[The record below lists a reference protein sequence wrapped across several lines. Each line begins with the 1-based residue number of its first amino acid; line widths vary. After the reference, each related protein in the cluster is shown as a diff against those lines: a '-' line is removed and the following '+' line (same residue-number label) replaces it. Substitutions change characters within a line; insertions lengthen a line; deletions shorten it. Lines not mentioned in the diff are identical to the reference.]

1 MKIGRNQP
9 CPCNSGRKY
18 KHCHGSVT
26 AGGYRLHSD
35 AEMRR
40 VFERHQADEHIR
52 EEQQGLGKPI
62 ISFKA
67 NDHQFVAVGNV
78 IHFSKTWKTF
88 PDFLADYIKGV
99 LDPAWGNAE
108 LAKPFADRHPVM
120 QWYDTYCRYQQTTI
134 KTPGVTAQATVTGI
148 VACYLGLA
156 YNLYLLAHNVEL
168 QKRLINRLK
177 VPNQFQGAYYEL
189 IVANLLVRAGFELEL
204 EDEADGTSKH
214 CEFSARSRRT
224 GKKYWVEAKMRSVVG
239 QFGKTAADGT
249 TSTNPLGRLIP
260 QLNEALKKPAADERL
275 IFIDLNAEMTA
286 NSDGKPLWIEAAARR
301 LERYEKEGLAAGTV
315 AYVFVSNF
323 AFHRYLH
330 DPAMFAGF
338 FLGLGIPD
346 LNRPAVRR
354 VSDAYRTKLKHID
367 VFHIGDAIQTYGRF
381 PTTFDGS
388 LPSEALGEPS
398 RVIVGNTYCFGDPEN
413 GGVIGTVTYASVN
426 EADNSAYI
434 AIVDQKGQASIL
446 REPMSPAQLADW
458 RAHKDS
464 YFGKVL
470 PVGGKVNNAFELF
483 EWFVENYRGLP
494 RDQLLARFAGAPD
507 FETVCALSDEDLLY
521 QFCECIVAATPGI
534 TGPQGLGTPR

>member
-1 MKIGRNQP
+1 M
-9 CPCNSGRKY
+9 
-18 KHCHGSVT
+18 
-26 AGGYRLHSD
+26 AGGDGLRSD
-35 AEMRR
+35 AGMHR
-40 VFERHQADEHIR
+40 VFERHQADERIR

-67 NDHQFVAVGNV
+67 NDHQFVAVSNV
-78 IHFSKTWKTF
+78 IHFSKGWKTF

-120 QWYDTYCRYQQTTI
+120 QWYDIYCRYQQATI
-134 KTPGVTAQATVTGI
+134 KTPGVAAQAAVTGI

-168 QKRLINRLK
+168 QKRLIDRLK
-177 VPNQFQGAYYEL
+177 VPDQFQGAYYEL
-189 IVANLLVRAGFELEL
+189 IVANLLIRAGFGLEL
-204 EDEADGTSKH
+204 EDEADATSKH
-214 CEFSARSRRT
+214 CEYSARSRRT
-224 GKKYWVEAKMRSVVG
+224 GKKYRVEAKMRVVVG

-249 TSTNPLGRLIP
+249 TSSNPLGRLIP
-260 QLNEALKKPAADERL
+260 QLNDAFKKPAADERL

-286 NSDGKPLWIEAAARR
+286 NPEGKPLWIEAAARR
-301 LERYEKEGLAAGTV
+301 LERYEKEDLAAGTV
-315 AYVFVSNF
+315 AYVFVTNF

-354 VSDAYRTKLKHID
+354 VLDAYRTKLKHRDI
-367 VFHIGDAIQTYGRF
+367 FHIGAAIQTYGRF
-381 PTTFDGS
+381 PTTFDGG
-388 LPSEALGEPS
+388 LPSEALGEQS
-398 RVIVGNTYCFGDPEN
+398 RVIVGNTYCFGDPEK

-426 EADNSAYI
+426 EADTSAHI
-434 AIVDQKGQASIL
+434 AIVDQDGQASIR

-470 PVGGKVNNAFELF
+470 PVGGKMNNAFDLF
-483 EWFVENYRGLP
+483 EWFVEKYRGLP

-507 FETVCALSDEDLLY
+507 FEAVRALSDEDLLY
-521 QFCECIVAATPGI
+521 HFCECMVAATPGL
-534 TGPQGLGTPR
+534 TGQQGVGTPR

>member
-9 CPCNSGRKY
+9 CPRNSGRKY
-18 KHCHGSVT
+18 KHCHGPLT
-26 AGGYRLHSD
+26 AGGDKLRTD

-40 VFERHQADEHIR
+40 VFERHRADERIR

-67 NDHQFVAVGNV
+67 NDHQFVAVGNE

-88 PDFLADYIKGV
+88 PDFLAHYIGGV
-99 LDPAWGNAE
+99 LDRAWGNAE
-108 LAKPFADRHPVM
+108 LAKPLGDRHPIM
-120 QWYDTYCRYQQTTI
+120 QWYDTYCRYQQATI
-134 KTPGVTAQATVTGI
+134 KTPGVMAEAPVTGI

-168 QKRLINRLK
+168 QKRLIARLK
-177 VPNQFQGAYYEL
+177 VPDQFQGAYYEL
-189 IVANLLVRAGFELEL
+189 IVANLLIRAGFELEL

-239 QFGKTAADGT
+239 HFGKTAADGT
-249 TSTNPLGRLIP
+249 TRTNPLRRLIP
-260 QLNEALKKPAADERL
+260 LLNDALKKPAADERL
-275 IFIDLNAEMTA
+275 IFVDLNAEMTT

-301 LERYEKEGLAAGTV
+301 LERYEKEDLAAGIV
-315 AYVFVSNF
+315 AYVFVTNF

-330 DPAMFAGF
+330 DPPMFTGV

-346 LNRPAVRR
+346 LNRPGIRR

-367 VFHIGDAIQTYGRF
+367 VFHIGDAIQTYLRF

-388 LPSEALGEPS
+388 LPSEALGERS

-413 GGVIGTVTYASVN
+413 GGVVGTVTYASVN
-426 EADNSAYI
+426 EADSSAHI
-434 AIVDQKGQASIL
+434 AIVDQNGQASIL

-470 PVGGKVNNAFELF
+470 PVGRKVNNAFELF
-483 EWFVENYRGLP
+483 EWLVENHRGLP

-507 FETVCALSDEDLLY
+507 FETVRALSDEDLLY
-521 QFCECIVAATPGI
+521 HFCECMVAATPRQQRAG
-534 TGPQGLGTPR
+534 